1 MQFQHAP
8 TVLYLYF
15 CFLNSTS
22 ISVHLCDLA
31 CTRLQTSSWSSKPK
45 TICFIKPCKF
55 RTEQNTH
62 VFRVKGQHELNFVMC
77 CHQQW
82 TNFGTLAVWM
92 DNDRVLVHS
101 LHKPVRQFLFQCSVE
116 VNLRSASHIF
126 SQVRD
131 ICLHLISL
139 HFEFSHWITMSFYLC
154 LCILCV
160 WLLLNSKYFK
170 NKNREMTSGPTCMA
184 SLFREAFLWI
194 SAMSPTAKPI
204 YGANR
209 QYKSHT
215 IISLVTQFKT
225 I

>member
-1 MQFQHAP
+1 MQFQYAP

-15 CFLNSTS
+15 CFLNSVS

-45 TICFIKPCKF
+45 TICFRKPCKF

-62 VFRVKGQHELNFVMC
+62 VFRVKVQHELNFVMC

-92 DNDRVLVHS
+92 DDDRVLVHS

-116 VNLRSASHIF
+116 VNLRSVSHIF
-126 SQVRD
+126 SQAGH
-131 ICLHLISL
+131 ICLHLISFN
-139 HFEFSHWITMSFYLC
+139 FEFSYWITMSFYLC

-170 NKNREMTSGPTCMA
+170 KKIEKWNLVLPAWQVFLGKHFSG
-184 SLFREAFLWI
+184 SLQCLQQPNQSMEQ
-194 SAMSPTAKPI
+194 TE
-204 YGANR
+204 

-215 IISLVTQFKT
+215 IILLVTQFKT
-225 I
+225 T